1 MIQEKLTEEQ
11 RQWLRSRLEE
21 QRDEVLR
28 DLEGQRTADRSGGDG
43 EREDVADRAELELE
57 RALEHRRENDD
68 SHLLQ
73 KINHALKR
81 LEEGIHEICEGC
93 QAIISW
99 DRLQARPY
107 VCLCH
112 TCQQAKE
119 NGQTVEQQR

>member
-1 MIQEKLTEEQ
+1 MTEEQ
-11 RQWLRSRLEE
+11 RQWLWTRLEE
-21 QRDEVLR
+21 QREEVLK
-28 DLEGQRTADRSGGDG
+28 DLEGQRTSDRSGGDD
-43 EREDVADRAELELE
+43 ERDDLADRAELELE

-81 LEEGIHEICEGC
+81 LEEGNHEICDGC
-93 QAIISW
+93 QAIIDW
-99 DRLQARPY
+99 ERLEARPY